1 VRPAPKLRAPI
12 LAAVVVLSAVVL
24 PAPATA
30 QGTSGP
36 TVRDSNVGY
45 IDPAIPG
52 NVFRF
57 RVDEANDDNVPSRA
71 EFFYAK
77 SGPLGPGLP
86 RPEPRVDYQD
96 LSSYLEVTAAERL
109 SVFVEV
115 PYRFLQTEVNGN
127 ADGFTDMNA
136 GFKYAFIS
144 GPDLVATFQL
154 RTYVPI
160 GDARRGLGTDH
171 ASLEPAFLLFAP
183 LTDRLRFEGELRDWV
198 PVGGTDFAG
207 DVIRYG
213 LGFGYDVVKTEGF
226 RLSPVVELVG
236 WTVLGGKESII
247 FPSGVV
253 DVEGAAGDTIINA
266 KVGARMRFGE
276 RSDIYAGYG
285 RPLTGD
291 VWYKDTVRVEY
302 RLSF

>member
-1 VRPAPKLRAPI
+1 MLRDVTFA
-12 LAAVVVLSAVVL
+12 AAVFLCTAVVTG
-24 PAPATA
+24 PAAA

-57 RVDEANDDNVPSRA
+57 RVDAANDDDVPSRA

-77 SGPLGPGLP
+77 SGPAGPGLP
-86 RPEPRVDYQD
+86 RPEPRVNYQD
-96 LSSYLEVTAAERL
+96 LSSYLEVQAANGL
-109 SVFVEV
+109 SLFVEA
-115 PYRFLQTEVNGN
+115 PYRFLQPEVNPK
-127 ADGFTDMNA
+127 ADGFSDMNT
-136 GFKYAFIS
+136 GFKYAFVS

-154 RTYVPI
+154 RTYVPT
-160 GDARRGLGTDH
+160 GDARRGLGNDH
-171 ASLEPAFLLFAP
+171 VSLEPAFLLFAP
-183 LTDRLRFEGELRDWV
+183 LTERLRFEGELRDWV

-207 DVIRYG
+207 NVLRYAV
-213 LGFGYDVVKTEGF
+213 GFDYEAVRTETC

-236 WTVLGGKESII
+236 WTVLGGKESIV
-247 FPSGVV
+247 FPTGAV
-253 DVEGAAGDTIINA
+253 DVEDAAGDTIVNV
-266 KVGARMRFGE
+266 KLGARLHFGQ
-276 RSDIYAGYG
+276 RSDVYAGYG